1 LNSGTYFYLYNVF
14 GERNSIGFP
23 SSEGVEEWGAAGLG
37 VSAIPVPASVWL
49 FGTALLG
56 FIGISRRTKV

>member
-14 GERNSIGFP
+14 GELDSNGFA
-23 SSEGVEEWGAAGLG
+23 SSKNFEEWGAAGLG
-37 VSAIPVPASVWL
+37 VSAVPVPASAWL